1 MPERTTDARERL
13 RLPADALRWRCDPA
27 LFTFETTADLQPEE
41 IIGGQERAVR
51 ALDFGLTIT
60 QPAYNIFVTGPVGS
74 GRTTYTRKKV
84 TDLAVARPT
93 PPDWVYVYNFQQPD
107 QPVAITL
114 PSGLGDRFRRDMEEL
129 VEELK
134 DGIRKVL
141 ASEHFAARRSEALR
155 SYEARINEIWQ
166 TLEAEARGVGF
177 GLERSPVGVVPV
189 AIGPAGEPLAP
200 EVIDRLA
207 PEQREALQE
216 RARALQADIGDA
228 LRQVRNLE
236 REAGDALRTLEGE
249 AARLPSP
256 APPGAARRGGS
267 FARYRVNLLVD
278 NSQTTGAPVVFE
290 TNPTYYNLIG
300 KVEYRGEFGAFVTD
314 FTMIKPGALHRA
326 NGGFLVL
333 QLNDILTA
341 PLSWEALKRA
351 LKGREIRIEHIG
363 EQLGLLPSATLRPR
377 PGSPGTG
384 AGRRRH
390 CPSTPGRSARSAGG
404 TGCCRSTATPWPASW
419 NIAPAWPRI
428 RKNSVPASTR

>member
-41 IIGGQERAVR
+41 IIVGQERAVR

-134 DGIRKVL
+134 DGVRKVL

-166 TLEAEARGVGF
+166 TLEAEARGLGF

-189 AIGPAGEPLAP
+189 AIGPSGEPLAP

-207 PEQREALQE
+207 PEQRVAQRAVEPLKERYAAHPRVVAYLEAL
-216 RARALQADIGDA
+216 
-228 LRQVRNLE
+228 VRDVVE
-236 REAGDALRTLEGE
+236 HRDDFKEEEEG
-249 AARLPSP
+249 ARLPFP
-256 APPGAARRGGS
+256 MPPGAVRRGDS

-351 LKGREIRIEHIG
+351 LKGREILIENIG
-363 EQLGLLPSATLRPR
+363 EQLGLIPSATLRPE
-377 PGSPGTG
+377 PVPLSAKVIIIGS
-384 AGRRRH
+384 ALLYHLLYVLDDDFRKLFKIKADFDVDMK
-390 CPSTPGRSARSAGG
+390 RSAETKSE
-404 TGCCRSTATPWPASW
+404 
-419 NIAPAWPRI
+419 
-428 RKNSVPASTR
+428 